1 MKISVC
7 LRDLRE
13 RKKEFKTKNM
23 TIFSNNIRLLR
34 RRKRFTQEDIAQ
46 ALQMKRS
53 TLSGYENEVAYPN
66 INALVS
72 LSEYFNVSIDTL
84 IKVDLE
90 QLPESQLN
98 QLERGYDVYIKGS
111 NLRVLVTAVGEDNEE
126 NIELVPEKAK
136 AGYTS
141 GFADPEYIKV
151 LPTFRLPFLSKEKKY
166 RSFQIS
172 GDSMFPIPDASYVTG
187 EFVQNWMHIKSKQAY
202 IVLTID
208 DGVVFKVVENQIKQN
223 SKLVLHSLNPLY
235 EPYEIDI
242 QQVKEIW
249 KFINY
254 ISSELPETNEMK
266 TEALAHSLKSLQH
279 DIQQIQTRL
288 QL

>member
-1 MKISVC
+1 
-7 LRDLRE
+7 
-13 RKKEFKTKNM
+13 M
-23 TIFSNNIRLLR
+23 TTFSKNIRLLR
-34 RRKRFTQEDIAQ
+34 GRRKITQGDIANS
-46 ALQMKRS
+46 LQMKRS
-53 TLSGYENEVAYPN
+53 TIGGYETGVAYPS
-66 INALVS
+66 ISALIS
-72 LSEYFNVSIDTL
+72 LSEFFNVSIDTL
-84 IKVDLE
+84 VRVDLE
-90 QLPESQLN
+90 QLPDSQLN

-172 GDSMFPIPDASYVTG
+172 GDSMLPIPDGSYVTG

-202 IVLTID
+202 IVLTLD
-208 DGVVFKVVENQIKQN
+208 DGVVFKVVENHIKQDG
-223 SKLVLHSLNPLY
+223 KLVLHSLNPLY
-235 EPYEIDI
+235 NPYEIDI
-242 QQVKEIW
+242 QKVKEIW
-249 KFINY
+249 RFVNY
-254 ISSELPETNEMK
+254 ISGELPETNEMK
-266 TEALAHSLKSLQH
+266 TEALVYSLKSLQR
-279 DIQQIQTRL
+279 DVQQIQTRL